1 MRMPAERLKSGVGYL
16 RRAVLEI
23 IPFPA
28 YPLSI
33 LIGWQKTT
41 ATERRHAVP
50 GPRRRNEPRLFSGG
64 LKVSL
69 KPGEKAVC
77 IGTVRYNHNEFLEI
91 TKASIVDDYERAN
104 AEFKK
109 KFGSRYPPHK
119 ALLTPAK

>member
-1 MRMPAERLKSGVGYL
+1 LAKNDRNREAACRTWTSAAER
-16 RRAVLEI
+16 
-23 IPFPA
+23 
-28 YPLSI
+28 
-33 LIGWQKTT
+33 T
-41 ATERRHAVP
+41 APIFR
-50 GPRRRNEPRLFSGG
+50 G